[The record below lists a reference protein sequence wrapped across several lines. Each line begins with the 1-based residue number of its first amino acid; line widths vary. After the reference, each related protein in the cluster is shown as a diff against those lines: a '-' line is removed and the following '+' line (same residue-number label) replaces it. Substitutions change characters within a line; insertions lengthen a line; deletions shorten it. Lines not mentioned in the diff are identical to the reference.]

1 MGFATWRNSVA
12 RFVRDRPRRLAGAAA
27 ALLAMLAAA
36 WWSGSQPGKALLADR
51 AAVPPGPQY
60 LIAPLTLP
68 MPAPVPRPAP
78 TGAEL
83 CGYGPVAVDNGI
95 PQIPRGIG
103 IAADAAL
110 GRLASALASRPGD
123 RERALGLY
131 LQMLEPEN
139 AAEGQAL
146 VRLATTT
153 SDADAYALAI
163 FSCRHEIGAGARGDC
178 ALLSYAQ
185 WARIEPDN
193 AVPWLSLADDAQ
205 RRGDRSTLETAL
217 IRASK
222 ARYSDPHWDQ
232 ISKLFASDALAA
244 QPPAIQVGLAIRLL
258 GIQAALPIPDPH
270 GLMQYCGTAVQADQ
284 DRVRTCGDLAAT
296 LIEHSRTA
304 VEVSIGARVA
314 ERVGWADPRLAG
326 LRDEADAMRWQMARM
341 WQKSGQE
348 DLLNCDSLARLRSHM
363 AARAQVGE
371 RGWLHQELAASGV
384 TTEQAAERWRA
395 LLREQPMR
403 QSESQKPTL

>member
-1 MGFATWRNSVA
+1 MGIATWTDALV
-12 RFVRDRPRRLAGAAA
+12 RFVRNRPSRFAAA
-27 ALLAMLAAA
+27 AAVVLAMLAAA
-36 WWSGSQPGKALLADR
+36 WWSGSQPGKALPADR
-51 AAVPPGPQY
+51 VAAPPGPQY
-60 LIAPLTLP
+60 LVAPLTLP
-68 MPAPVPRPAP
+68 APAPLPRPEP

-95 PQIPRGIG
+95 PQIPRDIG
-103 IAADAAL
+103 AAADAAF
-110 GRLASALASRPGD
+110 GKLASALAVGPSD

-153 SDADAYALAI
+153 SDADAYALAM
-163 FSCRHEIGAGARGDC
+163 FSCRRDIDAAAGGDC

-205 RRGDRSTLETAL
+205 QRGDRSTLEAAL

-232 ISKLFASDALAA
+232 ISELLASDALAA

-258 GIQAALPIPDPH
+258 GIQAALPILNPQ
-270 GLMQYCGTAVQADQ
+270 GLMKYCSTAAQADQ
-284 DRVRTCGDLAAT
+284 DRVQTCGDLAAT

-304 VEVSIGARVA
+304 VEVSIGARLA

-326 LRDEADAMRWQMARM
+326 LQDEADALRWQMAQM
-341 WQKSGQE
+341 HEKSGQE
-348 DLLNCDSLARLRSHM
+348 DLLGCDSLARLRRAM
-363 AARAQVGE
+363 AAQAQVGE
-371 RGWLHQELAASGV
+371 RGWLRRELTAGGV
-384 TTEQAAERWRA
+384 TTAQAAERWRA
-395 LLREQPMR
+395 VLRERALR
-403 QSESQKPTL
+403 QSDGQKATL